1 MVELLAQ
8 RAIRVKSGRTERRRN
23 IMRAL
28 VLHHHG
34 TVTAR
39 CAQRQYVELLARTAH
54 GEAGFRTRMAFDLT
68 GREEAPGVQ
77 GEGRGRDSSHTGD
90 RRRGRSL
97 MRRPAVGVV
106 YGQALCTPERS
117 EPDRAWR
124 HKGTDPVWEPLAR
137 FGRFLCAK
145 EHGPARPRHLRICP
159 SSPPPPP
166 PGLAGEAPPLFI

>member
-1 MVELLAQ
+1 MLSSDGLSKKKCSHQTMVELLAQ
-8 RAIRVKSGRTERRRN
+8 RAIRVKSGRTERCRN

-106 YGQALCTPERS
+106 YGQALCTPEPRRGARMAS
-117 EPDRAWR
+117 PGNGPRLGALGKVRAFAFPPCER
-124 HKGTDPVWEPLAR
+124 TKVLNLPL
-137 FGRFLCAK
+137 
-145 EHGPARPRHLRICP
+145 
-159 SSPPPPP
+159 
-166 PGLAGEAPPLFI
+166 